1 MKYIEVLNMTSLFK
15 KELLIYSLF
24 DIRFHK
30 PFRVVYIMY
39 IFLLGIVWTVPFSY
53 IFGIGGPYTF
63 MMAILPPIGLAG
75 LMAKPIWG
83 GKSFFDW
90 FITQIKYLGRPK
102 FYYDLKN
109 GNPMKTYKINHE
121 ITVSRRDDFYIL
133 KELRKQ
139 RKKGRK

>member
-75 LMAKPIWG
+75 L
-83 GKSFFDW
+83 
-90 FITQIKYLGRPK
+90 IKYLGRPK

-121 ITVSRRDDFYIL
+121 ITVSRRDDFYRL

>member
-24 DIRFHK
+24 DIRFHR

-39 IFLLGIVWTVPFSY
+39 IFLLGILWTVPFAY

-63 MMAILPPIGLAG
+63 MMAVLPPIGLAG

-83 GKSFFDW
+83 GKSFISW
-90 FITQIKYLGRPK
+90 FKCLMR
-102 FYYDLKN
+102 YYSN
-109 GNPMKTYKINHE
+109 EIFRKTK
-121 ITVSRRDDFYIL
+121 VL
-133 KELRKQ
+133 L
-139 RKKGRK
+139 